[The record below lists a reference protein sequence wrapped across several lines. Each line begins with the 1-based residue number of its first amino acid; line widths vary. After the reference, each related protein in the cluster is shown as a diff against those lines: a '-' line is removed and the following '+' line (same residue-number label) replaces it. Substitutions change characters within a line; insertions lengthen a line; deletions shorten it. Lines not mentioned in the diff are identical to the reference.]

1 MSEARDLHATP
12 ALREAHKTLVLA
24 RIERQR
30 QQRLARPRASAEALS
45 EGLSPAEADVA
56 GAAGAARSS
65 MPPGADFPRSQT
77 LRLVMRH
84 PVAAVAVAG
93 AVIALGP
100 RRLVTLTTWLLP
112 WLLRGR

>member
-30 QQRLARPRASAEALS
+30 QQRLARPHASAEALS

-56 GAAGAARSS
+56 GAARSS
-65 MPPGADFPRSQT
+65 MPPDADFPRSQT

>member
-1 MSEARDLHATP
+1 MNAERDLHATP

-30 QQRLARPRASAEALS
+30 QKRLSRQPAAAMPAAAS
-45 EGLSPAEADVA
+45 GAEAD
-56 GAAGAARSS
+56 AAA
-65 MPPGADFPRSQT
+65 PPLAPDADFPRSQT

-84 PVAAVAVAG
+84 PVAAVALAG

-112 WLLRGR
+112 WLLRAR